1 MIDRNINAYLGLMC
15 LQSTG
20 DLHRC
25 QHKAAGRVD
34 HEINRHI
41 LWRVHDRTNNC
52 LGIFQIDV
60 PGEFLFGKRPSS
72 DPLPICEQI
81 ERTLA

>member
-34 HEINRHI
+34 HEMNRHVLCVSMI
-41 LWRVHDRTNNC
+41 DPNNC